1 MKCHSCHHENPVH
14 AKFCEK
20 CGKDLNYIKQVAK
33 ENAHS
38 VDKLTKD
45 STKNT
50 SHLISILFVL
60 SLIILFP
67 TKVVSSQV
75 DVPYTETEKYDV
87 QVPYED
93 IESYTVQT
101 PYETTETYIE
111 SIPVQQQE
119 PYTTIDCLALGLF
132 CKEVT
137 KYRNVT
143 VYKDVT
149 KARAVTKYRDET
161 QYRKVQKVRTETRE
175 REVAKM
181 RTETRQ
187 KEVNWLFG
195 FDAIIKFR
203 KL

>member
-1 MKCHSCHHENPVH
+1 MKCHNCHHENRFQS
-14 AKFCEK
+14 KFCEK
-20 CGKDLNYIKQVAK
+20 CGKDLNDIKQVAK
-33 ENAHS
+33 AKAHS

-45 STKNT
+45 STKNI
-50 SHLISILFVL
+50 SQLISILFVL
-60 SLIILFP
+60 SLIILLP
-67 TKVVSSQV
+67 TKVVSSDV
-75 DVPYTETEKYDV
+75 EVPYIETEKYDV

-93 IESYTVQT
+93 IESSVVQV

-149 KARAVTKYRDET
+149 KTRAVTKYRDET
-161 QYRKVQKVRTETRE
+161 QYRKVQKIRTETRE
-175 REVAKM
+175 REVSKT
-181 RTETRQ
+181 RIETRQ